1 MIATNRTNHL
11 LILTKARQPKY
22 TLLPSNVCT
31 SSTKLAC
38 RDAKSS
44 VCKYV
49 VLSSA
54 MLLDEAELTE
64 QTRCVSTPSKSP
76 QQAAYWLK
84 GSRTCLQTSD
94 TSRSSFIACCC
105 DVLSKQFFHNA
116 ASVIQRGLTLSES
129 KRQLISFGGFCRDDQ
144 KHVPKPLSV

>member
-1 MIATNRTNHL
+1 MIFKNVTMIATNRTNHL

-105 DVLSKQFFHNA
+105 DVLSKQFC
-116 ASVIQRGLTLSES
+116 SICYT
-129 KRQLISFGGFCRDDQ
+129 KRTYTFRIEKAINFFWRILPR
-144 KHVPKPLSV
+144 